1 MSKIKT
7 WRKCICNGCL
17 FIVFLGLVVF
27 GIAKHEIANET
38 QYDTESV
45 VKDANQV
52 EQQLVYREE
61 I

>member
-7 WRKCICNGCL
+7 WRKRICNGCL
-17 FIVFLGLVVF
+17 FIAFLGLVVF
-27 GIAKHEIANET
+27 GIAKHESANET

-52 EQQLVYREE
+52 EQ
-61 I
+61 